1 MQTLK
6 NSTEVTVLELG
17 IRKGR
22 NSEVLYS
29 YEYDSR
35 KHTLQQEG
43 KSPSHLWDWSIK
55 NSGRLLFGKEKQKEA
70 FERYKIMTSAEC
82 IALYKPLVCDF
93 KIKKWKTLAV
103 CTQKNDMETI
113 SRVQRVI
120 PGH

>member
-1 MQTLK
+1 M
-6 NSTEVTVLELG
+6 VLELG

-22 NSEVLYS
+22 DSEVLYS

-35 KHTLQQEG
+35 KG

-55 NSGRLLFGKEKQKEA
+55 NSGRLLFGKEKQQEA

-82 IALYKPLVCDF
+82 IALHKPLVCDF
-93 KIKKWKTLAV
+93 KIKKWKALAV
-103 CTQKNDMETI
+103 CTQKNNMETI